1 MKFIDLLRKLG
12 VLRGGFY
19 KGTYTSAKDMPDE
32 IFMDDIYDAKRDL
45 TTKED
50 IKKVFRKGE
59 EGAIAEEEVAAEPEG
74 PRNQYCEQCGN
85 AIPKGANFCGGCG
98 AAVTEKPSTAAQQVH
113 QAKAAPIRSKKKM
126 GKGKKIL
133 IGSVVLIVLVV
144 TLALWTTESLLVPIE
159 NQMDALR
166 QDDIQTAYQQTS
178 TAFRNTTTPEAFARF
193 VQAYPGL
200 SNNMEADFSERIFE
214 NNLGYVKGS
223 LTAMDGGVMPVEYQL
238 VKEND
243 QWKIQ
248 GINIPDVGQ

>member
-12 VLRGGFY
+12 FLRGGFY
-19 KGTYTSAKDMPDE
+19 KRTYTSAKDMPDE
-32 IFMDDIYDAKRDL
+32 IFMDDVYDAKRDL

-50 IKKVFRKGE
+50 TKKVFRKGK
-59 EGAIAEEEVAAEPEG
+59 EGAIAEEETPAEQDG
-74 PRNQYCEQCGN
+74 PRNLYCEQCGN
-85 AIPKGANFCGGCG
+85 AITKGANFCGGCG
-98 AAVTEKPSTAAQQVH
+98 AAVTEKPSTAVQQVQ

-133 IGSVVLIVLVV
+133 LGIAVLIVLFVA
-144 TLALWTTESLLVPIE
+144 LALWTTEDLLVPIE
-159 NQMDALR
+159 NQMTALR
-166 QDDIQTAYQQTS
+166 NNDIHTAYQQTS
-178 TAFRNTTTPEAFARF
+178 AAFRHATTPEAFARF

-200 SNNMEADFSERIFE
+200 SNNKDADFSERTFE

-248 GINIPDVGQ
+248 GINIPDVGP